1 MNASTELI
9 PGMDMLIEH
18 MRRQAECITDLKGIV
33 DELKTENKML
43 KQEHNK
49 FDEIWKTEG
58 ITQQDIIDMKRQI
71 SNQSDLIKKLKEE
84 AEIREDWIHNVIRC
98 LEVYD
103 EWEGAGG
110 DETADDLA
118 DRVAT
123 ENKQLKAEN
132 QKLKEDLAVP
142 ELDEED
148 PLEYM
153 VFELVPYFKDNE
165 GNICADVGEGE
176 EIGPVIGH
184 FDDIVGKI
192 IWNSKAAKNA
202 HTRTSQQLL
211 AKIKALA
218 TA

>member
-1 MNASTELI
+1 MNASTELN

-43 KQEHNK
+43 KQQHLEEIQTYKETLDEH
-49 FDEIWKTEG
+49 F
-58 ITQQDIIDMKRQI
+58 
-71 SNQSDLIKKLKEE
+71 
-84 AEIREDWIHNVIRC
+84 HH
-98 LEVYD
+98 YD
-103 EWEGAGG
+103 
-110 DETADDLA
+110 
-118 DRVAT
+118 
-123 ENKQLKAEN
+123 NLKAEN
-132 QKLKEDLAVP
+132 KQLKEDLAVP
-142 ELDEED
+142 ELDEEN

-153 VFELVPYFKDNE
+153 IFELVAYLKDNE
-165 GNICADVGEGE
+165 GNIVADVEEGE
-176 EIGPVIGH
+176 EIGPVIGN

-218 TA
+218 AGAAPSAGSDW